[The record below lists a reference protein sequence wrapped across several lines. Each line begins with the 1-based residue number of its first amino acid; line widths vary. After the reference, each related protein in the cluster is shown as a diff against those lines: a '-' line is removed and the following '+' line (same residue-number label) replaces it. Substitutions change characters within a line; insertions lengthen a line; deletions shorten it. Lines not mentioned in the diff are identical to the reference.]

1 MASWEDILIQSRK
14 PLVSSVNPGINSG
27 VDKRDKQLQKIK
39 QQQEELIW
47 WADSDA
53 EAAYIRKNPGE
64 RDKYDIAFWT
74 LNPDSVAKA
83 KKYHNLEQKRIEIEN
98 EKINLEW
105 ARDFMNQVYAQQKQ
119 DVNNRYNRLN
129 SAYAIWNRIAL
140 GTALAG
146 AWAAGANG
154 VQKWALSA
162 QANNSLVAQI
172 LQNEAQRSSDL
183 ATAAQNEAAL
193 PWQLSSIWA
202 NNASIDA
209 TRENLE
215 LQRQQLANQAR
226 SSWSSWYSSSSSKK
240 TDKSWRWKDEDWVW
254 HYKEY
259 EWDFSL
265 DQATELSQLSQ
276 AELESRLVNNN
287 KKQDFDAWKREAIN
301 KWKADWSPTQDK
313 AVRLLN
319 RVLPKTTAWKVT
331 SLVSPQRYAVAKW
344 LFPSF

>member
-47 WADSDA
+47 WADSEA

-240 TDKSWRWKDEDWVW
+240 TDKSWWWMDEDWN
-254 HYKEY
+254 YRF
-259 EWDFSL
+259 WDL
-265 DQATELSQLSQ
+265 DHIFTEE
-276 AELESRLVNNN
+276 ELKKNYWESKAVIESKFAN
-287 KKQDFDAWKREAIN
+287 KDKQDDYDKRKNAAIN
-301 KWKADWSPTQDK
+301 NWKADWSPTQDK
-313 AVRLLN
+313 FVRL
-319 RVLPKTTAWKVT
+319 VSSMIPKTTAWKVT
-331 SLVSPQRYAVAKW
+331 SLVSPQVYAVAKW

>member
-1 MASWEDILIQSRK
+1 ME
-14 PLVSSVNPGINSG
+14 
-27 VDKRDKQLQKIK
+27 
-39 QQQEELIW
+39 
-47 WADSDA
+47 
-53 EAAYIRKNPGE
+53 
-64 RDKYDIAFWT
+64 
-74 LNPDSVAKA
+74 
-83 KKYHNLEQKRIEIEN
+83 
-98 EKINLEW
+98 
-105 ARDFMNQVYAQQKQ
+105 
-119 DVNNRYNRLN
+119 
-129 SAYAIWNRIAL
+129 RIA
-140 GTALAG
+140 GMRSIKSVFG
-146 AWAAGANG
+146 NAGANG

-240 TDKSWRWKDEDWVW
+240 TDKSWWWKDEDWTW

-259 EWDFSL
+259 EWDFSY
-265 DQATELSQLSQ
+265 DEAVKLSQLSQ
-276 AELESRLVNNN
+276 AELESKFTNDN
-287 KKQDFDAWKREAIN
+287 KKESYDEKKNAAIN
-301 KWKADWSPTQDK
+301 NWKADCSPTQDK
-313 AVRLLN
+313 IVRAID
-319 RVLPKTTAWKVT
+319 RWMPKTTAWKVT
-331 SLVSPQRYAVAKW
+331 SLVSPTVYAAAKW